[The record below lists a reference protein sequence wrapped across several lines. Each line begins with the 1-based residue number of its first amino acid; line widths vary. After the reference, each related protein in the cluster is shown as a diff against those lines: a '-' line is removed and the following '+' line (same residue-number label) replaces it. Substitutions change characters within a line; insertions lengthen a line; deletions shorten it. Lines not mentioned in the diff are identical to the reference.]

1 MNTKLTLTA
10 ITLFA
15 VIMGMSVLAPAMA
28 AKESKVLVCHYQE
41 FVAEDLTVDPPIIGE
56 EEAWKVININGN
68 AESAHVDV
76 HTPDGVVFDFL
87 IAADDDDDAGDLVN
101 DSVADCEDLDNAL

>member
-10 ITLFA
+10 IAMFA

-56 EEAWKVININGN
+56 EEAWKVISINGN
-68 AESAHVDV
+68 AQSAHVDV

-87 IAADDDDDAGDLVN
+87 IGEDDVADIN
-101 DSVADCEDLDNAL
+101 DSVADCEALDNAL